1 MADLN
6 GQIKKKLI
14 IFFLNSI
21 SQNSSNGYI
30 LEIDL
35 DYPDKLHELHND
47 YLLAPEKVEINHN
60 MLSNY
65 CSNIANK
72 HDLKV
77 GGVNKLV
84 PNLNNKSKYV
94 LHYNYFQLYLSLVIK
109 LDNVHKILKLKQS
122 DWLKNTLILIQPK
135 EKKLQIVL
143 KKTFSNWWIIVFMA
157 KKNGQFKEENR
168 CYIDQ

>member
-1 MADLN
+1 
-6 GQIKKKLI
+6 
-14 IFFLNSI
+14 
-21 SQNSSNGYI
+21 
-30 LEIDL
+30 
-35 DYPDKLHELHND
+35 
-47 YLLAPEKVEINHN
+47 

>member
-1 MADLN
+1 MSQHLRCSRFKCPNQKEID
-6 GQIKKKLI
+6 

-21 SQNSSNGYI
+21 SENSSDGYI
-30 LEIDL
+30 LEVDL

-47 YLLAPEKVEINHN
+47 YLLALEKIEINHN
-60 MLSNY
+60 VLSNC

-72 HDLKV
+72 HGLKV

-94 LHYNYFQLYLSLVIK
+94 LHYNYFQLYLSLVVK
-109 LDNVHKILKLKQS
+109 LDNVHKILKFKQS

-135 EKKLQIVL
+135 EKKLQIAFL
-143 KKTFSNWWIIVFMA
+143 KKTFSN
-157 KKNGQFKEENR
+157 
-168 CYIDQ
+168 